1 MGQPTD
7 GESIQ
12 FWADKSGN
20 DHHAKKRAGSP
31 SYSASGLNSKPT
43 IYLNSASLVLENSRV
58 PFDNWEEFHVFAVLY
73 QTAHNQFSSI
83 FGKTNTTGWANNNS
97 HNFSW
102 FLNMH
107 RADRNGHKLWGPA
120 LNTSTGG
127 NSYMNT
133 TNEAIWT
140 HDGFTGGPS
149 VLSIRYSSLEEAN
162 NFKFIVN
169 GQTIGQSTLTGS
181 IKSTPT
187 LDFVIGGRSDGTGN
201 WKGKISEFILF
212 DKVLDD
218 SIVTSYLD
226 DKWAPISPLFDSNQS
241 TFVFEDQSGGDRPM
255 LFYGETQNNQNL
267 FGSTLGFDGGS
278 NFGKIDLLDRN
289 QSAIELTDVTLPNL
303 LHAWWP
309 FDGDSLDYSGNER
322 HGQMVGNGAFGMGRF
337 DQALD
342 LQNGGIFRIP
352 EEKDPGIYENFPR
365 TLSMWVKT
373 LAPSGNLVKWG
384 ILEDGKHW
392 NWSIA
397 SSNGMGG
404 WMRLGI
410 HGANQTGKHYMVTDG
425 KWRHLAVSMTP
436 TGESSFSLDLYVDG
450 RQETKFLSTINKN
463 NFEINTQPSD
473 LVVGGEGFSG
483 WIDDFRI
490 YSTML
495 NRGEISMILEE
506 KTSDDLAITRG
517 NYSLSAWIKPT
528 DLPESNRFNFAHARF
543 FWRDWGGDTRIDTW
557 PHDMRKTGIPKL
569 DPSSDRLS
577 ELFEEPVSFY
587 ALAVDNNPNTD
598 AGWNT
603 DYIGYDSNSIS
614 YPYAFF
620 SDTNLTDGPWLLE
633 NENGGTAYSPDFLS
647 SLSETPNSY
656 ASSFGTS
663 FYDYGTQPRGFT
675 IAHGSLAFEPGGSF
689 APGIFYLRA
698 GGSGRNTFWLD
709 RNQNLTFDE
718 VDSGERIIR
727 ADGSNGHE
735 KVLFL
740 GHQIPII
747 ATPGIENDRGLAI
760 TGKRSI
766 SSWEQNGDEPISS
779 LFEYSLNQG
788 EWAHVVM
795 TVDRTTHQLSTFVNG
810 RMVATSAL
818 QENELPEPRMGD
830 WFIGG
835 PGPFNS
841 NQYFAGQ
848 IDDLRMYDDALTPEE
863 ISRIYNGGEGDIGL
877 VGTVSAPVVTDEET
891 VTFRIAFEKFEEGI
905 AITGITEAEVNA
917 SLTNGEI
924 VVGSLVSL
932 GSGIFEFNAT
942 FTSYQQMILDLP
954 RGAGSSDTED
964 TLRVLHKISRVPDV
978 PQKEDL
984 VHWWWLDESIG
995 KSVNDSMGS
1004 SDGTMQGGASW
1015 TADSIF
1021 GTAVS
1026 FRNEGDYISLGSPD
1040 ANLSKE
1046 QFTVSLWYK
1055 RVANSTYRSPE
1066 LIGNI
1071 MLSLGGTNGEAVQIG
1086 TGTSNLEVYMNTL
1099 ISSGNVQ
1106 MGRGIEEDVWN
1117 HLLLSYD
1124 ANSPDGY
1131 ELKFY
1136 LNGQLE
1142 GESGDF
1148 GSSLVIPGNSLWRI
1162 GHSAQGRFIGEI
1174 DDVRIYSA
1182 VLGSS
1187 MATDLY
1193 NDGLSDHG
1201 LTVEPYAF
1209 DPVQDPE
1216 LQEEVSIEVKFKRYG
1231 DYLSL
1236 NDLLIEDLNF
1246 SLPTPDQVEGVTMW
1260 LDASD
1265 PDSITLATGNEIDSI
1280 TNKVNS
1286 AVSLYGHST
1295 NKPDTGGLINGI
1307 NAIDFDKRSDD
1318 NMEGITAYEGGR
1330 NNQTWTPATEDGR
1343 PGEVRDVFVIMVARL
1358 DTQLRNSF
1366 PFGFGWGDHFP
1377 WINGNIFWWFSDN
1390 RKSASMIKAG
1400 ETALLGLRF
1409 SVTEGFQSVFKN
1421 GVSILSGPRSSPTN
1435 AGGSFFFPANNAS
1448 SGYGSD
1454 WTLGEMIVSRGAL
1467 SQDIRQQ
1474 MEGYLAQ
1481 KWKLKDLM
1489 PITHPYLSAY
1499 PNFRLLDKNGE
1510 DVDDFSFSKNE
1521 DNSSLVIGFTPSE
1534 SPNRFTFKL
1543 GGSFSESS
1551 DGAVSQPLSFNLAYG
1566 RPLTRLDHLEAW
1578 WDFDDENPE
1587 VVSEYFG
1594 RFPGAFI
1601 DNNISGTLYEV
1612 TYAPGLSG
1620 SALSFPGNAWVRTTA
1635 SASSLGIPSN
1645 RPRTIS
1651 LWIQAQEN
1659 EMNDAV
1665 IYGMGNLSGNSGGNW
1680 TGWGLRNIWY
1690 NRISSFYNHQNVKN
1704 DFWSSTGDFGGAWKH
1719 IAHIYD
1725 GERVKAYVDGLEV
1738 LNTQQTDVS
1747 TMSRIPLSFGYFDV
1761 NRTNWYATNF
1771 VGLMD
1776 DFRVY
1781 NIALSQSEIDQL
1793 YGNGAGDVSIVPN
1806 LSVDPVI
1813 EGIRGNGKLTFT
1825 RGGKPFPAHDL
1836 NASHFTVTNGEM
1848 ITDSVYTDDNL
1859 TWFFAY
1865 KLGEENRGS
1874 SIIFHP
1880 DVFTDGYGQPNVSNF
1895 ATSKKLYRAITRPDD
1910 IDAWWSF
1917 NRDSLRS
1924 NQVQSD
1930 SADATVATIYDA
1942 WVTQKGKFGQGLAF
1956 DKTLDDGRMKIEP
1969 NGISLN
1975 ESGWTLSIWCKNFIS
1990 PSTNSISTLFR
2001 GQDKQSAVEFD
2012 RYLVLRGQ
2020 DQFIGFIDGDEAD
2033 DEARFKS
2040 SNYKLQPY
2048 AQRGWNHL
2056 VVLGEGSRT
2065 KYFLNGIFIGQAND
2079 RDQSDVYY
2087 IGNSSG
2093 DELFAEYIDD
2103 LRIYSVSL
2111 SHADVGSIY
2120 GGGYGDMFS
2129 TIQVEENSTSAEYPK
2144 VFDLYFGK
2152 DASLVEVDDLNESW
2166 MVLSPGTIND
2176 INQSEDN
2183 SSYRISINP
2192 DTSKT
2197 LHTLEIP
2204 DLPTRIEKLEFMVGC
2219 ERASGRFFF
2228 IRVR

>member
-1 MGQPTD
+1 
-7 GESIQ
+7 
-12 FWADKSGN
+12 
-20 DHHAKKRAGSP
+20 
-31 SYSASGLNSKPT
+31 
-43 IYLNSASLVLENSRV
+43 
-58 PFDNWEEFHVFAVLY
+58 
-73 QTAHNQFSSI
+73 
-83 FGKTNTTGWANNNS
+83 
-97 HNFSW
+97 
-102 FLNMH
+102 
-107 RADRNGHKLWGPA
+107 
-120 LNTSTGG
+120 
-127 NSYMNT
+127 
-133 TNEAIWT
+133 
-140 HDGFTGGPS
+140 
-149 VLSIRYSSLEEAN
+149 
-162 NFKFIVN
+162 
-169 GQTIGQSTLTGS
+169 
-181 IKSTPT
+181 
-187 LDFVIGGRSDGTGN
+187 
-201 WKGKISEFILF
+201 
-212 DKVLDD
+212 
-218 SIVTSYLD
+218 
-226 DKWAPISPLFDSNQS
+226 
-241 TFVFEDQSGGDRPM
+241 
-255 LFYGETQNNQNL
+255 
-267 FGSTLGFDGGS
+267 
-278 NFGKIDLLDRN
+278 
-289 QSAIELTDVTLPNL
+289 
-303 LHAWWP
+303 
-309 FDGDSLDYSGNER
+309 
-322 HGQMVGNGAFGMGRF
+322 
-337 DQALD
+337 
-342 LQNGGIFRIP
+342 
-352 EEKDPGIYENFPR
+352 
-365 TLSMWVKT
+365 
-373 LAPSGNLVKWG
+373 
-384 ILEDGKHW
+384 
-392 NWSIA
+392 
-397 SSNGMGG
+397 
-404 WMRLGI
+404 
-410 HGANQTGKHYMVTDG
+410 
-425 KWRHLAVSMTP
+425 
-436 TGESSFSLDLYVDG
+436 
-450 RQETKFLSTINKN
+450 
-463 NFEINTQPSD
+463 
-473 LVVGGEGFSG
+473 
-483 WIDDFRI
+483 
-490 YSTML
+490 
-495 NRGEISMILEE
+495 MILEE

-709 RNQNLTFDE
+709 KNQNLTFDE

-766 SSWEQNGDEPISS
+766 SSWEQNGEVPISS

-795 TVDRTTHQLSTFVNG
+795 TVNRTTHQLSTFVNG

-924 VVGSLVSL
+924 VGGSLVSL

-964 TLRVLHKISRVPDV
+964 TLRVLHKISRVPEV

-1040 ANLSKE
+1040 TNLSKE

-1071 MLSLGGTNGEAVQIG
+1071 MLSLGGTNGEAIQIG

-1280 TNKVNS
+1280 SNKVNG

-1295 NKPDTGGLINGI
+1295 NKPDTGGEINGI
-1307 NAIDFDKRSDD
+1307 NAIDFDKRSD
-1318 NMEGITAYEGGR
+1318 NNIEKITAYEGGR
-1330 NNQTWTPATEDGR
+1330 NNQTWTPATADGR

-1358 DTQLRNSF
+1358 DTQLRNTF

-1435 AGGSFFFPANNAS
+1435 AAGSFFFPATHAV

-1467 SQDIRQQ
+1467 SQDTRQQ

-1551 DGAVSQPLSFNLAYG
+1551 DGAVSQPISFNLAYG
-1566 RPLTRLDHLEAW
+1566 RPLTRLDHLQAW

-1665 IYGMGNLSGNSGGNW
+1665 IYGMGNLSGNSGG
-1680 TGWGLRNIWY
+1680 TG
-1690 NRISSFYNHQNVKN
+1690 
-1704 DFWSSTGDFGGAWKH
+1704 
-1719 IAHIYD
+1719 
-1725 GERVKAYVDGLEV
+1725 
-1738 LNTQQTDVS
+1738 
-1747 TMSRIPLSFGYFDV
+1747 
-1761 NRTNWYATNF
+1761 
-1771 VGLMD
+1771 
-1776 DFRVY
+1776 
-1781 NIALSQSEIDQL
+1781 
-1793 YGNGAGDVSIVPN
+1793 
-1806 LSVDPVI
+1806 
-1813 EGIRGNGKLTFT
+1813 
-1825 RGGKPFPAHDL
+1825 RGGDC
-1836 NASHFTVTNGEM
+1836 E
-1848 ITDSVYTDDNL
+1848 
-1859 TWFFAY
+1859 
-1865 KLGEENRGS
+1865 
-1874 SIIFHP
+1874 IF
-1880 DVFTDGYGQPNVSNF
+1880 
-1895 ATSKKLYRAITRPDD
+1895 
-1910 IDAWWSF
+1910 
-1917 NRDSLRS
+1917 
-1924 NQVQSD
+1924 
-1930 SADATVATIYDA
+1930 
-1942 WVTQKGKFGQGLAF
+1942 
-1956 DKTLDDGRMKIEP
+1956 
-1969 NGISLN
+1969 
-1975 ESGWTLSIWCKNFIS
+1975 
-1990 PSTNSISTLFR
+1990 
-2001 GQDKQSAVEFD
+2001 
-2012 RYLVLRGQ
+2012 
-2020 DQFIGFIDGDEAD
+2020 
-2033 DEARFKS
+2033 
-2040 SNYKLQPY
+2040 
-2048 AQRGWNHL
+2048 
-2056 VVLGEGSRT
+2056 
-2065 KYFLNGIFIGQAND
+2065 
-2079 RDQSDVYY
+2079 
-2087 IGNSSG
+2087 
-2093 DELFAEYIDD
+2093 
-2103 LRIYSVSL
+2103 
-2111 SHADVGSIY
+2111 
-2120 GGGYGDMFS
+2120 
-2129 TIQVEENSTSAEYPK
+2129 
-2144 VFDLYFGK
+2144 
-2152 DASLVEVDDLNESW
+2152 
-2166 MVLSPGTIND
+2166 GTI
-2176 INQSEDN
+2176 E
-2183 SSYRISINP
+2183 
-2192 DTSKT
+2192 
-2197 LHTLEIP
+2197 
-2204 DLPTRIEKLEFMVGC
+2204 
-2219 ERASGRFFF
+2219 
-2228 IRVR
+2228 